1 MFDEKD
7 ESLHDVAFNLCV
19 CWKSAGVS
27 AADKVVSSQRKQFL
41 CYLKVFVVP
50 HSEPA
55 CYFCVKTIYA
65 HL

>member
-27 AADKVVSSQRKQFL
+27 AADKVKCRVRGSSFS
-41 CYLKVFVVP
+41 V
-50 HSEPA
+50 
-55 CYFCVKTIYA
+55 I
-65 HL
+65 